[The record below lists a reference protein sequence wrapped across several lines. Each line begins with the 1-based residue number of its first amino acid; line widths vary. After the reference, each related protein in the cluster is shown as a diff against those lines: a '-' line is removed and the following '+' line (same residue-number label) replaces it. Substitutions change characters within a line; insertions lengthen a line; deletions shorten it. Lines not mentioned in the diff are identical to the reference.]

1 MTNRILGYVIIT
13 IILTVL
19 SIPFVVFI
27 RQELAPSTIATIR
40 FNDVRT
46 VGFLNKQDP
55 VRVKGAQVGTV
66 TKIDREGTTANVTIK
81 ITKPVQLYDN
91 YSITA
96 FLKGLMGERFVSIN
110 PGTSTNTPVMLDKEL
125 SGTFL
130 AGPSEVI
137 AYVTMLINVL
147 RDLNALVVRL
157 RDGDSVNQS
166 FVKQFHDISAKA
178 DTLSLSIN
186 KTALSLDNLLDKKRD
201 TIKSFLGTTM
211 KLTDTLS
218 AEIPL
223 LIEKIN
229 KTVSVTND
237 FLVKIDS
244 FVNKTDTVVASLNNA
259 DNILWKDDL
268 RKLQTDLTE
277 VRRVIK
283 EIQTDGLKLPLRI
296 RLGRK

>member
-1 MTNRILGYVIIT
+1 MSNRVLGYVIIT
-13 IILTVL
+13 VILAVL
-19 SIPFVVFI
+19 SIPLVVFI
-27 RQELAPSTIATIR
+27 RQELAPSTMATIR
-40 FNDVRT
+40 FEDVRT

-55 VRVKGAQVGTV
+55 VRVKGAVVGTV
-66 TKIDREGTTANVTIK
+66 IKIDRDGTTVIVTIK
-81 ITKPVQLYDN
+81 ITKPIQLYDD
-91 YSITA
+91 YSVTA

-110 PGTSTNTPVMLDKEL
+110 PGTSSHTPVSLDTQL

-130 AGPSEVI
+130 EGPSEVI

-166 FVKQFHDISAKA
+166 FIKQFHDISAKA

-186 KTALSLDNLLDKKRD
+186 KTALSLDNMLDKNRD
-201 TIKSFLGTTM
+201 TIQSFLGATM

-218 AEIPL
+218 GELPL

-229 KTVSVTND
+229 KTVTVTND

-244 FVNKTDTVVASLNNA
+244 FVSKTDTVLASLNSA

-268 RKLQTDLTE
+268 KKLQTDLAE
-277 VRRVIK
+277 VRRILN
-283 EIQTDGLKLPLRI
+283 EIRNDGLKLPLRI
-296 RLGRK
+296 RVGKK

>member
-1 MTNRILGYVIIT
+1 MANRILGYVIIAL
-13 IILTVL
+13 ILTVL
-19 SIPFVVFI
+19 SIPIVVFM
-27 RQELAPSTIATIR
+27 RQELTPSTNATIR

-55 VRVKGAQVGTV
+55 VRVKGAVVGTV
-66 TKIDREGTTANVTIK
+66 TKIDRDRTTAIVTIE
-81 ITKPVQLYDN
+81 ITKPVQLYDD

-110 PGTSTNTPVMLDKEL
+110 PGTLTNAPVMFDKEL
-125 SGTFL
+125 NGTFL

-137 AYVTMLINVL
+137 AYVTMLMNVL
-147 RDLNALVVRL
+147 KDLNALVVRL

-218 AEIPL
+218 TELPL

-229 KTVSVTND
+229 KTVTVTND

-244 FVNKTDTVVASLNNA
+244 FISKSDTVIASLNDT

-268 RKLQTDLTE
+268 KKLQTDLIE
-277 VRRVIK
+277 VRRVLK

>member
-1 MTNRILGYVIIT
+1 MANRILGYVIIVL
-13 IILTVL
+13 ILTVL
-19 SIPFVVFI
+19 SIPVVVFI
-27 RQELAPSTIATIR
+27 RQELAPSTTATIR
-40 FNDVRT
+40 FNEVRT

-55 VRVKGAQVGTV
+55 VRVKGAEIGTV
-66 TKIDREGTTANVTIK
+66 TNIDRDGTIAIVTIK
-81 ITKPVQLYDN
+81 ITKPVQLYDD

-96 FLKGLMGERFVSIN
+96 YLKGLMGERFVSIN
-110 PGTSTNTPVMLDKEL
+110 PGTSSHTPVKSDTEL
-125 SGTFL
+125 TGTFL

-137 AYVTMLINVL
+137 AYVTMLMNVL
-147 RDLNALVVRL
+147 KDVNSLVVRL

-166 FVKQFHDISAKA
+166 FVKQFHDISQKA

-186 KTALSLDNLLDKKRD
+186 KAAKSLDNLLDNNRD
-201 TIKSFLGTTM
+201 TIRSFLGTTM
-211 KLTDTLS
+211 KFTDTLS
-218 AEIPL
+218 TEIPL
-223 LIEKIN
+223 LIDKLN

-244 FVNKTDTVVASLNNA
+244 FIYKTDTIVASLNNA
-259 DNILWKDDL
+259 DNILWKDDIK
-268 RKLQTDLTE
+268 KLQTDLIE